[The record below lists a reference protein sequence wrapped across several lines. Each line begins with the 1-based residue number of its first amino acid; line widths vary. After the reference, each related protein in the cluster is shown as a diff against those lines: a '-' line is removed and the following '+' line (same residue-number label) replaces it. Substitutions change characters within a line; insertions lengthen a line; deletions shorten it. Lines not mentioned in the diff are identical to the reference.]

1 MKDAE
6 KRISEILDSLDGIE
20 RAQPDAKV
28 FDRFSVTLKSGKVIR
43 LIPDKKQMVG
53 IAASLLL
60 LAGINFAVCYRYDKK
75 QDNTAFGKS
84 PFANEYFDYLHSIE
98 F

>member
-1 MKDAE
+1 
-6 KRISEILDSLDGIE
+6 
-20 RAQPDAKV
+20 
-28 FDRFSVTLKSGKVIR
+28 
-43 LIPDKKQMVG
+43 MVG

-75 QDNTAFGKS
+75 QDNTASGKS